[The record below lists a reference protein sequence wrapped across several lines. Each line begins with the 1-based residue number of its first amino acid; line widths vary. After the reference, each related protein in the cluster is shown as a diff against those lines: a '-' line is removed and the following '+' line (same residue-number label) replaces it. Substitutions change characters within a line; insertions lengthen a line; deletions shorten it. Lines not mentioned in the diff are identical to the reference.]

1 MVAEDLHGGLGV
13 GVEGRLEL
21 ELRDA
26 DALEERLH
34 RHTKGEGSQTP
45 RGQKIIH
52 IHKGG
57 ESDSTWPMIY
67 NDNK

>member
-34 RHTKGEGSQTP
+34 RHT
-45 RGQKIIH
+45 R
-52 IHKGG
+52 GG
-57 ESDSTWPMIY
+57 ESDSTWPIIY
-67 NDNK
+67 SHSQGRGIRLHVANTL